1 MMQKFFLI
9 IGIALLVCSF
19 KGDGLIE
26 NVYPELL
33 GDYEFYKSV
42 ADRSVSY
49 AKDGKDVFTVTINK
63 KDLILFYKNGK
74 KERKMKF
81 SETKMPFLDDQNHVL
96 FGAKNSYEPMFYRG
110 DTIVIQSYPIEYQDN
125 YFVKKKMK

>member
-1 MMQKFFLI
+1 MIQKFVLI
-9 IGIALLVCSF
+9 IGVALLVCSF
-19 KGDGLIE
+19 KSDGLIE

-49 AKDGKDVFTVTINK
+49 ARDGKEVFTVTINK
-63 KDLILFYKNGK
+63 KDQILFYKNGK
-74 KERKMKF
+74 KERKMTF
-81 SETKMPFLDDQNHVL
+81 VETKMPFLDDQNHVL

-125 YFVKKKMK
+125 FFIKKK

>member
-1 MMQKFFLI
+1 MLHKFFLI
-9 IGIALLVCSF
+9 SGIALLFCSF
-19 KGDGLIE
+19 KTYGLIE

-49 AKDGKDVFTVTINK
+49 ARDGKDIFTVTINK

-81 SETKMPFLDDQNHVL
+81 IETKMPFLDDQNHVL

-125 YFVKKKMK
+125 FFIKKK